1 VAVLTPPG
9 RGALAV
15 VGVTGV
21 GAALLVDAVFAARGG
36 RAVAGRADGAVAF
49 GSWGGVGGEEVV
61 VVRHAADRVEVH
73 CHGGLAAAAAIGASL
88 VGRGAHEIDYRA
100 WLSRSDHDA
109 GTTAVEARTA
119 LPFAGGPK
127 AARMLCRQ
135 LAGALDAEIARIE
148 RLVMAGETDVAR
160 IAVDRLVRASRV
172 GLRLNRPW
180 RVVVTGAVNTGK
192 SSLVNALAGHARS
205 IVSPVPGTTRDL
217 VETRIALDGWEVD
230 LIDTAGIREQPAGAV
245 EAAGIARA
253 TAATAAADLVLRV
266 VPADAAPACPAAGP
280 GELVVLS
287 KGDLAPVARPDG
299 ADAIRTSAVSGAGID
314 KLACRIVA
322 ALVPEE
328 TVEPDLL
335 TGAIPFTPRQIEVV
349 RGLIPPATGRLA
361 CDLRDAGRPDR

>member
-1 VAVLTPPG
+1 MGDLGGGV
-9 RGALAV
+9 RQRRRAL
-15 VGVTGV
+15 
-21 GAALLVDAVFAARGG
+21 DSARGG
-36 RAVAGRADGAVAF
+36 RPVAGRADGTVAF

-73 CHGGLAAAAAIGASL
+73 CHGGLAAAAAIVASL
-88 VGRGAHEIDYRA
+88 VESGAHEIGWSA
-100 WLSRSDHDA
+100 WLAGSDRDA
-109 GTTAVEARTA
+109 GTTAAEAREA
-119 LPFAGGPK
+119 LPLAAGPK

-135 LAGALDAEIARIE
+135 LAGALDTEIERIE
-148 RLVMAGETDVAR
+148 QFVTAGETDAAR
-160 IAVDRLVRASRV
+160 IAVDRLLRASRV
-172 GLRLNRPW
+172 GLRLTRPW
-180 RVVVTGAVNTGK
+180 RVVVAGEVNAGK

-230 LIDTAGIREQPAGAV
+230 LVDTAGIREQPAGAV

-287 KGDLAPVARPDG
+287 KGDLAPVARPDDAG
-299 ADAIRTSAVSGAGID
+299 AIRTSAVSGAGID
-314 KLACRIVA
+314 ELARRIVA

-328 TVEPDLL
+328 MVEPDLL
-335 TGAIPFTPRQIEVV
+335 TGAVPFTPRQLEVV
-349 RGLIPPATGRLA
+349 RGLIPRATATPRM
-361 CDLRDAGRPDR
+361 